1 MTVYTIGFTQKNARS
16 FFETLRSA
24 GVRRLIDVR
33 LNNKSQLA
41 GFSKRD
47 DLTYF
52 LEKILGINYLHE
64 PLLAPTQSMLDAYK
78 KEKGSWAEYEKAF
91 IGLMEARRIENEI
104 DPEVLS
110 GSFLLC
116 SEDKPH
122 QCHRRLVLEY
132 LANRWGGMQIEH
144 LT

>member
-1 MTVYTIGFTQKNARS
+1 
-16 FFETLRSA
+16 
-24 GVRRLIDVR
+24 
-33 LNNKSQLA
+33 
-41 GFSKRD
+41 
-47 DLTYF
+47 
-52 LEKILGINYLHE
+52 
-64 PLLAPTQSMLDAYK
+64 MLDAYK

-110 GSFLLC
+110 GSCLLC

-132 LANRWGGMQIEH
+132 LANCWGGMQIEH
-144 LT
+144 LA

>member
-33 LNNKSQLA
+33 LNNNSQLA
-41 GFSKRD
+41 GFRKRD
-47 DLTYF
+47 DLAYF

-110 GSFLLC
+110 GSCLLC

-132 LANRWGGMQIEH
+132 LANRWGSMEIKH

>member
-1 MTVYTIGFTQKNARS
+1 MIVYTIGFTQKNARS

-33 LNNKSQLA
+33 LNNRSQLA

-52 LEKILGINYLHE
+52 LEKILGIKYLHE
-64 PLLAPTQSMLDAYK
+64 PLLAPTQPMLDAYK

-91 IGLMEARRIENEI
+91 LGLMEARRIENEV

-110 GSFLLC
+110 GSCLLC

-132 LANRWGGMQIEH
+132 LANRWGGMEIEH